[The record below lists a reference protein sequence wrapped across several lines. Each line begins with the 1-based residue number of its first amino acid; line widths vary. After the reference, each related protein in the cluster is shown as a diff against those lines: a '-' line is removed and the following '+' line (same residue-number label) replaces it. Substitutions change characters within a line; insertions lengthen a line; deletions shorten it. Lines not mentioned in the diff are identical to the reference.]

1 MACKTLPNLTR
12 RPTSSLL
19 KSLACSLAGVALLLG
34 GFAAHAQTQLTV
46 WHAYRGDE
54 KAAFEKVVGMY
65 NAKQKQAV
73 VKTLAVPYDAYADKV
88 TASVP
93 RGKGPDVFIFAQD
106 RLGGWVEAGQTIE
119 PIDFFL
125 DDAVTKQ
132 LLPGMMAAMTY
143 RDTAYGLPLNFK
155 SIAMIYNTA
164 IVKTPPKTTGEL
176 IKVAKGLTNSASGRY
191 GLAYEYSNFFYH
203 AALMNAFGG
212 QVFAAGAKPVI
223 DSPQNIAAVKTMLKW
238 YKQDGIL
245 PSDPSSTLIASLFND
260 GKAAIVFSGPWFLG
274 EVQDKVKYAI
284 APLPTMDEAGGK
296 PMRPWLTVEGVYVS
310 AGSQQK
316 EAAYAFAEFLVS
328 PDAAL
333 VLALEGGQLPT
344 NKSIY
349 SDPRVAKNPTLQGFR
364 KQLDTAVTMPN
375 YAEMTLMWSPVT
387 TAMNKIVKGSATPE
401 VALKEAQAAVTDSI
415 AKLRKGR

>member
-1 MACKTLPNLTR
+1 MTRTKQGFFGKALAAVATL
-12 RPTSSLL
+12 
-19 KSLACSLAGVALLLG
+19 AA
-34 GFAAHAQTQLTV
+34 FAAAPVAQAATDLVV

-65 NAKQKQAV
+65 NAKQKDVA
-73 VKTLAVPYDAYADKV
+73 VKTLAVPYDAYADKI

-119 PIDFFL
+119 PIDFFV
-125 DDAVTKQ
+125 DDKVTAQ
-132 LLPGMMAAMTY
+132 LVPGMMPAMTY
-143 RDTAYGLPLNFK
+143 RDTIYGLPLNYK

-164 IVKTPPKTTGEL
+164 LVKAPPKTTGEL
-176 IKVAKGLTNSASGRY
+176 IKVAKGLTNVASGRF
-191 GLAYEYSNFFYH
+191 GLAYEYSNFFFH

-212 QVFAAGAKPVI
+212 QVFAPGPKPVI
-223 DSPQNIAAVKTMLKW
+223 DSPQNVAAVKTMLKW
-238 YKQDGIL
+238 YKQDGVL
-245 PSDPSSTLIASLFND
+245 PADPSSTLIASLFNE

-284 APLPTMDEAGGK
+284 APLPTVDEAGGK

-310 AGSQQK
+310 AGSKHK
-316 EAAYAFAEFLVS
+316 EAAYAFAEYLVS
-328 PDAAL
+328 TEAAL

-344 NKSIY
+344 NKAAY
-349 SDPRVAKNPTLQGFR
+349 DDPRVVKNPTLQGFR
-364 KQLDTAVTMPN
+364 KQLDTAVPMPN

-401 VALKEAQAAVTDSI
+401 VAFKEAQATVTDSI
-415 AKLRKGR
+415 SKLRKGR

>member
-1 MACKTLPNLTR
+1 MSRNTR
-12 RPTSSLL
+12 RWTGGLL
-19 KSLACSLAGVALLLG
+19 GALLAGVL
-34 GFAAHAQTQLTV
+34 FAAGPVAEAATELTV

-54 KAAFEKVVGMY
+54 KAAFEKVVAQY
-65 NAKQKQAV
+65 NARQKGAV
-73 VKTLAVPYDAYADKV
+73 VKTLAVPYDAYADKI

-125 DDAVTKQ
+125 DDKVTAQ
-132 LLPGMMAAMTY
+132 FVPGMMPAMTY
-143 RDTAYGLPLNFK
+143 RDTVYGLPLNYK

-164 IVKTPPKTTGEL
+164 LVKAPPRTTGEL
-176 IKVAKGLTNSASGRY
+176 VKLAKGMTDASTGRF
-191 GLAYEYSNFFYH
+191 GLAYEYSNYFFH

-212 QVFAAGAKPVI
+212 QVFAPGPVPVI
-223 DSPQNIAAVKTMLKW
+223 DSAQNVAAVKTMLKW
-238 YKQDGIL
+238 YRKDGIL
-245 PSDPSSTLIASLFND
+245 PADPSSTLIASLFND

-284 APLPTMDEAGGK
+284 SPLPTVDEAGGK

-310 AGSQQK
+310 AGSAHK
-316 EAAYAFAEFLVS
+316 EAAYAFAEYLVS
-328 PDAAL
+328 KDAAI

-344 NKSIY
+344 NKAVY
-349 SDPRVAKNPTLQGFR
+349 SDPRVMKNPTLQGFR
-364 KQLDTAVTMPN
+364 KQLDTAVPMPN

-401 VALKEAQAAVTDSI
+401 VALEEAQETVKSNI
-415 AKLRKGR
+415 GKLRKGK

>member
-1 MACKTLPNLTR
+1 MTRSKHGFTGRLLAAVATGGLMAAAP
-12 RPTSSLL
+12 
-19 KSLACSLAGVALLLG
+19 LAQ
-34 GFAAHAQTQLTV
+34 AADIVV

-65 NAKQKQAV
+65 NAKQKDVA
-73 VKTLAVPYDAYADKV
+73 VKTLAVPYDAYADKI

-119 PIDFFL
+119 PIDFFV
-125 DDAVTKQ
+125 DDKVTSQ
-132 LLPGMMAAMTY
+132 LVPGMMAAMTY
-143 RDTAYGLPLNFK
+143 RDTVYGLPLNFK

-164 IVKTPPKTTGEL
+164 LVKSPPKTTGEL
-176 IKVAKGLTNSASGRY
+176 IKVAKGLTNAPSGRF
-191 GLAYEYSNFFYH
+191 GLAYEYSNFFFH

-212 QVFAAGAKPVI
+212 QVFAPGPKPVI
-223 DSPQNIAAVKTMLKW
+223 DSPQNVQSVKTMLKW

-245 PSDPSSTLIASLFND
+245 PADPSSTLIASLFND

-310 AGSQQK
+310 AGSQHK

-328 PDAAL
+328 LEAAK

-344 NKSIY
+344 NKAVY
-349 SDPRVAKNPTLQGFR
+349 ADPQVAKNPTLQGFR
-364 KQLDTAVTMPN
+364 KQLDTAVPMPN

>member
-1 MACKTLPNLTR
+1 MIRIKHGFFGKVLAATL
-12 RPTSSLL
+12 
-19 KSLACSLAGVALLLG
+19 AAAALG
-34 GFAAHAQTQLTV
+34 AASIAQAATELTV

-54 KAAFEKVVGMY
+54 KAAFEKVVAQY
-65 NAKQKQAV
+65 NAKQQGVA
-73 VKTLAVPYDAYADKV
+73 VKTLAVPYDAYADKI

-125 DDAVTKQ
+125 DPKVVAQ
-132 LLPGMMAAMTY
+132 LVPGMMEAMTY
-143 RDTAYGLPLNFK
+143 RDTVYGLPLNFK

-164 IVKTPPKTTGEL
+164 LVKTPPKTTGEL
-176 IKVAKGLTNSASGRY
+176 VKLAKGLTNAPSGRF
-191 GLAYEYSNFFYH
+191 GLAYEYSNFFFH

-212 QVFAAGAKPVI
+212 QVFAPGPKPVI
-223 DSPQNIAAVKTMLKW
+223 DSPQNVAAVKTMLQW
-238 YKQDGIL
+238 YKKDGIL
-245 PSDPSSTLIASLFND
+245 PADPSSTLIASLFND

-284 APLPTMDEAGGK
+284 APLPTVDEAGGK
-296 PMRPWLTVEGVYVS
+296 PLRPWLTVEGVYVS
-310 AGSQQK
+310 AGSKHK
-316 EAAYAFAEFLVS
+316 EPAYAFAEYLVS
-328 PDAAL
+328 LEAAR

-344 NKSIY
+344 NKAVY
-349 SDPRVAKNPTLQGFR
+349 SDPKVAANPTLQGFR
-364 KQLDTAVTMPN
+364 KQLDTAVPMPN

-401 VALKEAQAAVTDSI
+401 VALKEAQATVTDSI

>member
-1 MACKTLPNLTR
+1 MNRSKHGFIGRLIAAVATGG
-12 RPTSSLL
+12 LL
-19 KSLACSLAGVALLLG
+19 AAAPLAQATTEIV
-34 GFAAHAQTQLTV
+34 V
-46 WHAYRGDE
+46 WHAYRGGE

-65 NAKQKQAV
+65 NARQKAV
-73 VKTLAVPYDAYADKV
+73 AVKTLAVPYDAYADKI

-119 PIDFFL
+119 PIDFFV
-125 DDAVTKQ
+125 DEKVTSQ
-132 LLPGMMAAMTY
+132 LVPGMMTAMTY
-143 RDTAYGLPLNFK
+143 RDTVYGLPLNYK

-164 IVKTPPKTTGEL
+164 LVKSPPKTTGEL
-176 IKVAKGLTNSASGRY
+176 IKVAKGLTNAPSGRF
-191 GLAYEYSNFFYH
+191 GLAYEYSNFFFH

-212 QVFAAGAKPVI
+212 QVFAPGPKPVI
-223 DSPQNIAAVKTMLKW
+223 DSPQNVQAVKTMLKW
-238 YKQDGIL
+238 YREDGIL
-245 PSDPSSTLIASLFND
+245 PADPSSTLIASLFND

-284 APLPTMDEAGGK
+284 APLPTVDEAGGK

-310 AGSQQK
+310 AGSQHK
-316 EAAYAFAEFLVS
+316 EAAYAFAEYLVS

-344 NKSIY
+344 NKSVY

-364 KQLDTAVTMPN
+364 KQLDTAVPMPN

>member
-1 MACKTLPNLTR
+1 MSGTKYGLIGTVFAAA
-12 RPTSSLL
+12 
-19 KSLACSLAGVALLLG
+19 LASGLLAGASAR
-34 GFAAHAQTQLTV
+34 AATDLTV

-65 NAKQKQAV
+65 NARQKDVA
-73 VKTLAVPYDAYADKV
+73 VKTLAVPYDAYADKI

-106 RLGGWVEAGQTIE
+106 RLGGWVEAGETIE
-119 PIDFFL
+119 PIDFFV
-125 DDAVTKQ
+125 DDKVVSQ
-132 LLPGMMAAMTY
+132 LVPGMMPAMTY
-143 RDTAYGLPLNFK
+143 RDTIYGLPLNYK

-164 IVKTPPKTTGEL
+164 MVKTPPKTTGEL
-176 IKVAKGLTNSASGRY
+176 IKVAKSLTNVPSGRF
-191 GLAYEYSNFFYH
+191 GLAYEYSNFFFH

-212 QVFAAGAKPVI
+212 QVFAPGPKPVI
-223 DSPQNIAAVKTMLKW
+223 DSPQNVAAVKTMLKW
-238 YKQDGIL
+238 YKEDGIL
-245 PSDPSSTLIASLFND
+245 PADPSSTLIASLFNE

-284 APLPTMDEAGGK
+284 APLPTVDEAGGK

-310 AGSQQK
+310 AGSRHK
-316 EAAYAFAEFLVS
+316 DAAYAFAEYLVTTE
-328 PDAAL
+328 AAL

-344 NKSIY
+344 NKAAY
-349 SDPRVAKNPTLQGFR
+349 ADPRVAKNPTLQGFR
-364 KQLDTAVTMPN
+364 QQLDTAVPMPN

-401 VALKEAQAAVTDSI
+401 VALKEAQASVTDSI
-415 AKLRKGR
+415 SKLRKGR

>member
-1 MACKTLPNLTR
+1 MNRSKHGFIGRLIAAVATGG
-12 RPTSSLL
+12 LL
-19 KSLACSLAGVALLLG
+19 AAAPLAQATTEIV
-34 GFAAHAQTQLTV
+34 V
-46 WHAYRGDE
+46 WHAYRGGE

-65 NAKQKQAV
+65 NAKQKAV
-73 VKTLAVPYDAYADKV
+73 AVKTLAVPYDAYADKI

-119 PIDFFL
+119 PIDFFV
-125 DDAVTKQ
+125 DEKVTSQ
-132 LLPGMMAAMTY
+132 LVPGMMTAMTY
-143 RDTAYGLPLNFK
+143 RDTVYGLPLNYK

-164 IVKTPPKTTGEL
+164 LVKSPPKTTGEL
-176 IKVAKGLTNSASGRY
+176 IAVAKGLTNAPSGRF
-191 GLAYEYSNFFYH
+191 GLAYEYSNFFFH

-212 QVFAAGAKPVI
+212 QVFAPGPKPVI
-223 DSPQNIAAVKTMLKW
+223 DSPQNVQAVKTMLKW
-238 YKQDGIL
+238 YRQDGIL
-245 PSDPSSTLIASLFND
+245 PADPSSTLIASLFND

-284 APLPTMDEAGGK
+284 APLPTVDEAGGK

-310 AGSQQK
+310 AGSQHK
-316 EAAYAFAEFLVS
+316 EAAYAFAEYLVS

-344 NKSIY
+344 NKSVY
-349 SDPRVAKNPTLQGFR
+349 NDPRVAKNPTLQGFR
-364 KQLDTAVTMPN
+364 KQLDTAVPMPN

>member
-1 MACKTLPNLTR
+1 MTR
-12 RPTSSLL
+12 T
-19 KSLACSLAGVALLLG
+19 KQGFFAKALAAVATVAA
-34 GFAAHAQTQLTV
+34 FAAAPVAQAATDLVV

-65 NAKQKQAV
+65 NAKQKDVA
-73 VKTLAVPYDAYADKV
+73 VKTLAVPYDAYADKI

-119 PIDFFL
+119 PIDFFV
-125 DDAVTKQ
+125 DDKVTAQ
-132 LLPGMMAAMTY
+132 LVPGMMPAMTY
-143 RDTAYGLPLNFK
+143 RDTIYGLPLNYK

-164 IVKTPPKTTGEL
+164 LVKAPPKTTGEL
-176 IKVAKGLTNSASGRY
+176 ISVAKGLTNVASGRF
-191 GLAYEYSNFFYH
+191 GLAYEYSNFFFH

-212 QVFAAGAKPVI
+212 QVFAPGPKPVI
-223 DSPQNIAAVKTMLKW
+223 DSPQNVAAAKTMLKW

-245 PSDPSSTLIASLFND
+245 PADPSSTLIASLFNE

-284 APLPTMDEAGGK
+284 APLPTVNEAGGK

-310 AGSQQK
+310 AGSKHK
-316 EAAYAFAEFLVS
+316 EAAYAFAEYLIS
-328 PDAAL
+328 TEAAL

-344 NKSIY
+344 NKAAY
-349 SDPRVAKNPTLQGFR
+349 DDPRVVKHPTLQGFR
-364 KQLDTAVTMPN
+364 KQLDTAVPMPN

-401 VALKEAQAAVTDSI
+401 VAFKEAQATVTDSI
-415 AKLRKGR
+415 SKLRKGR

>member
-1 MACKTLPNLTR
+1 MSRTKHGFFGNALAATL
-12 RPTSSLL
+12 
-19 KSLACSLAGVALLLG
+19 AVVALG
-34 GFAAHAQTQLTV
+34 AGSVAQAATELTV

-65 NAKQKQAV
+65 NAKQKDVV
-73 VKTLAVPYDAYADKV
+73 VKTLAVPYDAYADKI

-119 PIDFFL
+119 PIDFFV
-125 DDAVTKQ
+125 DDKVTAQ
-132 LLPGMMAAMTY
+132 LVPGMMEAMTY
-143 RDTAYGLPLNFK
+143 RDTVYGLPLNFK

-164 IVKTPPKTTGEL
+164 LVKTPPKTTGEL
-176 IKVAKGLTNSASGRY
+176 VKLAKGLTNAPSGRF
-191 GLAYEYSNFFYH
+191 GLAYEYSNFFFH

-212 QVFAAGAKPVI
+212 QVFAPGPKPVI
-223 DSPQNIAAVKTMLKW
+223 DSPQNIAAVKTMLQW
-238 YKQDGIL
+238 YKKDGIL
-245 PSDPSSTLIASLFND
+245 PADPSSTLIASLFND

-284 APLPTMDEAGGK
+284 APLPTVDEAGGK
-296 PMRPWLTVEGVYVS
+296 PLRPWLTVEGVYVS
-310 AGSQQK
+310 AGSKHK
-316 EAAYAFAEFLVS
+316 EAAYAFAEYLVS
-328 PDAAL
+328 LDAAR

-344 NKSIY
+344 NKAVY
-349 SDPRVAKNPTLQGFR
+349 SDPKVAANPTLQGFR
-364 KQLDTAVTMPN
+364 KQLDTAVPMPN

-401 VALKEAQAAVTDSI
+401 VALKEAQATVTDSI

>member
-1 MACKTLPNLTR
+1 MIRSKHGFIGGLVAAVAAGG
-12 RPTSSLL
+12 LL
-19 KSLACSLAGVALLLG
+19 AAAPVAQ
-34 GFAAHAQTQLTV
+34 AATDIVV

-65 NAKQKQAV
+65 NAKQKDVA
-73 VKTLAVPYDAYADKV
+73 VKTLAVPYDAYADKI

-119 PIDFFL
+119 PIDFFV
-125 DDAVTKQ
+125 DDKVTSQ
-132 LLPGMMAAMTY
+132 LVPGMMAAMTY
-143 RDTAYGLPLNFK
+143 RDTVYGLPLNFK

-164 IVKTPPKTTGEL
+164 LVKTPPKTTGEL
-176 IKVAKGLTNSASGRY
+176 IKVAKGLTNAPSGRF
-191 GLAYEYSNFFYH
+191 GLAYEYSNFFFH

-212 QVFAAGAKPVI
+212 QVFAPGPKPVI
-223 DSPQNIAAVKTMLKW
+223 DSPQNVQSVKTMLKW

-245 PSDPSSTLIASLFND
+245 PADPSSTLIASLFND

-310 AGSQQK
+310 AGSQHK

-328 PDAAL
+328 LEAAK

-344 NKSIY
+344 NKAVY
-349 SDPRVAKNPTLQGFR
+349 ADPQVAKNPTLQGFR
-364 KQLDTAVTMPN
+364 KQLDTAVPMPN

>member
-1 MACKTLPNLTR
+1 MSRNTR
-12 RPTSSLL
+12 RWTSG
-19 KSLACSLAGVALLLG
+19 LAGVVLAG
-34 GFAAHAQTQLTV
+34 AMFAAATGAEAATELTV

-54 KAAFEKVVGMY
+54 KAAFEKVVAQY
-65 NAKQKQAV
+65 NASQKGAV
-73 VKTLAVPYDAYADKV
+73 VKTLAVPYDAYADKI

-125 DDAVTKQ
+125 DDKVTAQ
-132 LLPGMMAAMTY
+132 LVPGMMPAMTY
-143 RDTAYGLPLNFK
+143 RDTVYGLPLNYK

-164 IVKTPPKTTGEL
+164 LVKTPPKTTAEL
-176 IKVAKGLTNSASGRY
+176 VKLAKGMTDASTGRF
-191 GLAYEYSNFFYH
+191 GLAYEYSNYFFH

-212 QVFAAGAKPVI
+212 QVFAPGPVPVI
-223 DSPQNIAAVKTMLKW
+223 DSPQNVAAVKTMLKW
-238 YKQDGIL
+238 YRKDGIL
-245 PSDPSSTLIASLFND
+245 PADPSSTLIASLFND

-284 APLPTMDEAGGK
+284 APLPTVNEAGGK

-310 AGSQQK
+310 AGSAHK
-316 EAAYAFAEFLVS
+316 EAAYAFAEYLVS
-328 PDAAL
+328 KDAAI

-344 NKSIY
+344 NKAVY
-349 SDPRVAKNPTLQGFR
+349 ADPRVMKNPTLQGFR
-364 KQLDTAVTMPN
+364 KQLDTAVPMPN

-401 VALKEAQAAVTDSI
+401 VALKEAQETVKGNI
-415 AKLRKGR
+415 GKLRKGK

>member
-1 MACKTLPNLTR
+1 MTR
-12 RPTSSLL
+12 TKQGFFRAA
-19 KSLACSLAGVALLLG
+19 LAAVATVAA
-34 GFAAHAQTQLTV
+34 FAAAPVAQAATDLVV

-65 NAKQKQAV
+65 NAKQKDVA
-73 VKTLAVPYDAYADKV
+73 VKTLAVPYDAYADKI

-119 PIDFFL
+119 PIDFFV
-125 DDAVTKQ
+125 DDKVTAQ
-132 LLPGMMAAMTY
+132 LVPGMMPAMTY
-143 RDTAYGLPLNFK
+143 RDTIYGLPLNYK

-164 IVKTPPKTTGEL
+164 LVKAPPKTTGEL
-176 IKVAKGLTNSASGRY
+176 ISVAKGLTNAASGRF
-191 GLAYEYSNFFYH
+191 GLAYEYSNFFFH

-212 QVFAAGAKPVI
+212 QVFAPGPKPVI
-223 DSPQNIAAVKTMLKW
+223 DSPQNVAAVKTMLKW
-238 YKQDGIL
+238 YKQDGVL
-245 PSDPSSTLIASLFND
+245 PADPSSTLIASLFNE

-284 APLPTMDEAGGK
+284 APLPTVDEAGGK

-310 AGSQQK
+310 AGSKHK
-316 EAAYAFAEFLVS
+316 EAAYAFAEYLVS
-328 PDAAL
+328 TEAAL

-344 NKSIY
+344 NKAAY
-349 SDPRVAKNPTLQGFR
+349 NDPRVVKNPTLQGFR
-364 KQLDTAVTMPN
+364 KQLDTAVPMPN

-401 VALKEAQAAVTDSI
+401 VAFKEAQATVTDSI
-415 AKLRKGR
+415 GKLRKGR

>member
-1 MACKTLPNLTR
+1 MIRSKRSNLGKVFAAT
-12 RPTSSLL
+12 
-19 KSLACSLAGVALLLG
+19 LACGLM
-34 GFAAHAQTQLTV
+34 FATGARAATDLIV

-65 NAKQKQAV
+65 NARQKDAV
-73 VKTLAVPYDAYADKV
+73 VKTLAVPYDAYADKI

-106 RLGGWVEAGQTIE
+106 RLGGWVEAGETIE

-125 DDAVTKQ
+125 DDKVVAQ
-132 LLPGMMAAMTY
+132 LVPGMMAAMTY
-143 RDTAYGLPLNFK
+143 RDTVYGLPLNYK

-164 IVKTPPKTTGEL
+164 LVKTPPKTTGEL
-176 IKVAKGLTNSASGRY
+176 VKVAKGLTNVASGRF
-191 GLAYEYSNFFYH
+191 GLAYEYSNFFFH

-212 QVFAAGAKPVI
+212 QVFAPGPKPVI
-223 DSPQNIAAVKTMLKW
+223 DSPQNVQAVKTMLKW
-238 YKQDGIL
+238 YKEDGIL
-245 PSDPSSTLIASLFND
+245 PADPSSTLIASLFNE

-284 APLPTMDEAGGK
+284 APLPTVDEAGGK

-310 AGSQQK
+310 AGSRHK
-316 EAAYAFAEFLVS
+316 DAAYAFAEYLVS
-328 PDAAL
+328 AEAAL
-333 VLALEGGQLPT
+333 VLATEGGQLPT
-344 NKSIY
+344 NKAVY
-349 SDPRVAKNPTLQGFR
+349 DDPGVAKNPTLQGFR
-364 KQLDTAVTMPN
+364 KQLDTAVPMPN

-401 VALKEAQAAVTDSI
+401 VALKEAQATVTDSI

>member
-1 MACKTLPNLTR
+1 MSRSKHGIIGHALAAVATL
-12 RPTSSLL
+12 
-19 KSLACSLAGVALLLG
+19 VAFG
-34 GFAAHAQTQLTV
+34 AAPVAQAATELVV

-65 NAKQKQAV
+65 NARQKDVAV
-73 VKTLAVPYDAYADKV
+73 RTLAVPYDAYADKI

-119 PIDFFL
+119 PIDFFV
-125 DDAVTKQ
+125 DEKVTAQ
-132 LLPGMMAAMTY
+132 FVPGMMPAMTY
-143 RDTAYGLPLNFK
+143 RDTVYGLPLNYK

-164 IVKTPPKTTGEL
+164 LVKAPPKTTGEL
-176 IKVAKGLTNSASGRY
+176 IKVAKGLTNVPSGRF
-191 GLAYEYSNFFYH
+191 GLAYEYSNFFFH
-203 AALMNAFGG
+203 AALMNAYGG
-212 QVFAAGAKPVI
+212 QVFAPGPKPVI
-223 DSPQNIAAVKTMLKW
+223 DSPQNVAAVKTMLKW
-238 YKQDGIL
+238 YKQDGVL
-245 PSDPSSTLIASLFND
+245 PADPSSSLIANLFNE

-284 APLPTMDEAGGK
+284 APLPTVDEAGGK

-310 AGSQQK
+310 AGSKHK
-316 EAAYAFAEFLVS
+316 EAAYAFAEYLVTTE
-328 PDAAL
+328 AAL

-344 NKSIY
+344 NKAAY
-349 SDPRVAKNPTLQGFR
+349 ADPRVAQNPTLQGFR
-364 KQLDTAVTMPN
+364 KQLDTAVPMPN

-401 VALKEAQAAVTDSI
+401 VALKEAQATVTDNI
-415 AKLRKGR
+415 ARLRKGR

>member
-1 MACKTLPNLTR
+1 MSFSKHGFTAR
-12 RPTSSLL
+12 A
-19 KSLACSLAGVALLLG
+19 LAAAAAFVA
-34 GFAAHAQTQLTV
+34 FVAAPAAQSATELVV

-65 NAKQKQAV
+65 NAKQKDFV
-73 VKTLAVPYDAYADKV
+73 VKTLAVPYDAYADKI

-119 PIDFFL
+119 PIDFFV
-125 DDAVTKQ
+125 DDKTTAQ
-132 LLPGMMAAMTY
+132 LVPGMMPAMTY
-143 RDTAYGLPLNFK
+143 RDTVYGLPLNYK

-164 IVKTPPKTTGEL
+164 LVQAPPKTTGEL
-176 IKVAKGLTNSASGRY
+176 VKVAKGLTNAPSGRF
-191 GLAYEYSNFFYH
+191 GLAYEYSNFFFH

-212 QVFAAGAKPVI
+212 QVFAPGPKPTI
-223 DSPQNIAAVKTMLKW
+223 DSPQNIASVKQMLKW
-238 YKQDGIL
+238 YRQDGIL
-245 PSDPSSTLIASLFND
+245 PADPSSTLIASLFNE

-284 APLPTMDEAGGK
+284 APLPTVDEAGGK
-296 PMRPWLTVEGVYVS
+296 PMKPWLTVEGVYIS
-310 AGSQQK
+310 AASKQK
-316 EAAYAFAEFLVS
+316 EASYAFAEYLVS
-328 PDAAL
+328 TEAAL

-344 NKSIY
+344 NKAVY
-349 SDPRVAKNPTLQGFR
+349 ADPRVLKNPTLQGFR
-364 KQLDTAVTMPN
+364 KQLDTAVPMPN

-401 VALKEAQAAVTDSI
+401 VALKEAQQTVADNI

>member
-1 MACKTLPNLTR
+1 MTR
-12 RPTSSLL
+12 PMRTW
-19 KSLACSLAGVALLLG
+19 KRLAAVLAG
-34 GFAAHAQTQLTV
+34 AAFMNAARAASAATDLTV

-54 KAAFEKVVGMY
+54 KAAFEKVVSMY
-65 NAKQKQAV
+65 NASQKAAV
-73 VKTLAVPYDAYADKV
+73 VKTLAVPYDAYADKI

-125 DDAVTKQ
+125 DDKVTAQ
-132 LLPGMMAAMTY
+132 LVPGMMKAMTY
-143 RDTAYGLPLNFK
+143 RDTVYGLPLNYK
-155 SIAMIYNTA
+155 SITMIYNTA
-164 IVKTPPKTTGEL
+164 LVKTPPKTSGEL
-176 IKVAKGLTNSASGRY
+176 VKLAKSMTDQSTGRF
-191 GLAYEYSNFFYH
+191 GLAYEYSNFFFH

-212 QVFAAGAKPVI
+212 QVFAPGPVPVI
-223 DSPQNIAAVKTMLKW
+223 DSKQNVAAVKTMLKW

-245 PSDPSSTLIASLFND
+245 PADPSSTLIASLFNE

-274 EVQDKVKYAI
+274 EVQDKIKYAI
-284 APLPTMDEAGGK
+284 APLPTIDEAGGQ

-310 AGSQQK
+310 AGSANK
-316 EAAYAFAEFLVS
+316 EAAYAFAQYLIS
-328 PDAAL
+328 KDAAL

-344 NKSIY
+344 NKSAY
-349 SDPRVAKNPTLQGFR
+349 DHQRVAKNPTLAGFR
-364 KQLDTAVTMPN
+364 KQLETAVPMPN

-401 VALKEAQAAVTDSI
+401 VALKEAQETVKSSI
-415 AKLRKGR
+415 AKLRKGK

>member
-1 MACKTLPNLTR
+1 VATGGLMAAAP
-12 RPTSSLL
+12 
-19 KSLACSLAGVALLLG
+19 LAQ
-34 GFAAHAQTQLTV
+34 AADLVV

-65 NAKQKQAV
+65 NAKQKAV
-73 VKTLAVPYDAYADKV
+73 AVRTLAVPYDAYADKI

-119 PIDFFL
+119 PIDFFV
-125 DDAVTKQ
+125 DEKVTSQ
-132 LLPGMMAAMTY
+132 LVPGMMTAMTY
-143 RDTAYGLPLNFK
+143 RDTIYGLPLNFK

-164 IVKTPPKTTGEL
+164 LVKAPPKTTGEL
-176 IKVAKGLTNSASGRY
+176 IKVAKGLTNADSGRF
-191 GLAYEYSNFFYH
+191 GLAYEYSNFFFH

-212 QVFAAGAKPVI
+212 QVFAPGPKPVI
-223 DSPQNIAAVKTMLKW
+223 DSPQNVQAVKTMLRW
-238 YKQDGIL
+238 YREDGIL
-245 PSDPSSTLIASLFND
+245 PADPSSTLIASLFND

-284 APLPTMDEAGGK
+284 APLPTVDEAGGK

-349 SDPRVAKNPTLQGFR
+349 SDPRVAKNATLQGFR
-364 KQLDTAVTMPN
+364 KQLDTAVPMPN

>member
-1 MACKTLPNLTR
+1 MNRSKHGFIGRLIAAVATGG
-12 RPTSSLL
+12 LL
-19 KSLACSLAGVALLLG
+19 AAAPLAQATTEIV
-34 GFAAHAQTQLTV
+34 V
-46 WHAYRGDE
+46 WHAYRGGE

-65 NAKQKQAV
+65 NAKQKAV
-73 VKTLAVPYDAYADKV
+73 AVKTLAVPYDAYADKI

-125 DDAVTKQ
+125 DEKVISQ
-132 LLPGMMAAMTY
+132 LVPGMMTAMTY
-143 RDTAYGLPLNFK
+143 RDTVYGLPLNYK

-164 IVKTPPKTTGEL
+164 LVKSPPKTTGEL
-176 IKVAKGLTNSASGRY
+176 IAVAKGLTNAPSGRF
-191 GLAYEYSNFFYH
+191 GLAYEYSNFFFH

-212 QVFAAGAKPVI
+212 QVFAPGPKPVI
-223 DSPQNIAAVKTMLKW
+223 DSPQNVQAVKTMLKW
-238 YKQDGIL
+238 YRQDGIL
-245 PSDPSSTLIASLFND
+245 PADPSSTLIASLFND

-284 APLPTMDEAGGK
+284 APLPTVDEAGGK

-310 AGSQQK
+310 AGSQHK
-316 EAAYAFAEFLVS
+316 EAAYAFAEHLIS

-344 NKSIY
+344 NKSVY

-364 KQLDTAVTMPN
+364 QQLDTAVPMPN

>member
-1 MACKTLPNLTR
+1 MSRNIKRWTVGRLCGALATVAFAMAP
-12 RPTSSLL
+12 
-19 KSLACSLAGVALLLG
+19 VAE
-34 GFAAHAQTQLTV
+34 AATELTV

-54 KAAFEKVVGMY
+54 KAAFEKVVAQY
-65 NAKQKQAV
+65 NATQKDAV
-73 VKTLAVPYDAYADKV
+73 VKTLAVPYDAYADKI

-119 PIDFFL
+119 PIDFFV
-125 DDAVTKQ
+125 DEKVTAQ
-132 LLPGMMAAMTY
+132 LVPGMMPAMTY
-143 RDTAYGLPLNFK
+143 RDTVYGLPLNYK

-164 IVKTPPKTTGEL
+164 LVKTPPKTTGEL
-176 IKVAKGLTNSASGRY
+176 VKLAKGMTDASTGRF
-191 GLAYEYSNFFYH
+191 GLAYEYSNYFFH

-212 QVFAAGAKPVI
+212 QVFAPGPVPVI
-223 DSPQNIAAVKTMLKW
+223 DSPQNVAAVKTMLKW
-238 YKQDGIL
+238 YKKDGIL
-245 PSDPSSTLIASLFND
+245 PADPSSTLIASLFNE

-284 APLPTMDEAGGK
+284 APLPTVDEAGGK

-310 AGSQQK
+310 AGSAHK
-316 EAAYAFAEFLVS
+316 EAAYAFAEYLVS
-328 PDAAL
+328 RDAAI

-344 NKSIY
+344 NKAVY
-349 SDPRVAKNPTLQGFR
+349 SDPRVMKNATLQGFR
-364 KQLDTAVTMPN
+364 KQLDTAVPMPN

-401 VALKEAQAAVTDSI
+401 VALKEAQETVTTNI
-415 AKLRKGR
+415 GKLRKGK

>member
-1 MACKTLPNLTR
+1 MSRSKHGFTGRL
-12 RPTSSLL
+12 
-19 KSLACSLAGVALLLG
+19 
-34 GFAAHAQTQLTV
+34 FAALATGGLMAAAPLAQAADIVV

-65 NAKQKQAV
+65 NAKQKDVA
-73 VKTLAVPYDAYADKV
+73 VKTLAVPYDAYADKI

-119 PIDFFL
+119 PIDFFV
-125 DDAVTKQ
+125 DEKVTSQ
-132 LLPGMMAAMTY
+132 FVPGMMTAMTY
-143 RDTAYGLPLNFK
+143 RDTVYGLPLNFK

-164 IVKTPPKTTGEL
+164 LVKAPPKTTGEL
-176 IKVAKGLTNSASGRY
+176 VKVAKGLTNAASGRF
-191 GLAYEYSNFFYH
+191 GLAYEYSNFFFH

-212 QVFAAGAKPVI
+212 QVFAPGPKPVI
-223 DSPQNIAAVKTMLKW
+223 DSPQNVQAVKTMLKW
-238 YKQDGIL
+238 YREDGIL
-245 PSDPSSTLIASLFND
+245 PADPSSTLIASLFND

-316 EAAYAFAEFLVS
+316 EAAYAFAEYLVS

-349 SDPRVAKNPTLQGFR
+349 CR
-364 KQLDTAVTMPN
+364 
-375 YAEMTLMWSPVT
+375 
-387 TAMNKIVKGSATPE
+387 SARREERDAAGLP
-401 VALKEAQAAVTDSI
+401 QAARHGGAD
-415 AKLRKGR
+415 AELRRDDADVVAGHDGDEQDREGLGDAGGRAQGGAGRGDRQHRQAAQGSLGRGRTAPA

>member
-1 MACKTLPNLTR
+1 MSRSKHGFTSRLIAALATGGLMAAVP
-12 RPTSSLL
+12 
-19 KSLACSLAGVALLLG
+19 LAQ
-34 GFAAHAQTQLTV
+34 AAEIVV

-65 NAKQKQAV
+65 NAKQKAV
-73 VKTLAVPYDAYADKV
+73 AVRTLAVPYDAYADKI

-119 PIDFFL
+119 PIDFFV
-125 DDAVTKQ
+125 DEKVTSQ
-132 LLPGMMAAMTY
+132 FVPGMMTAMTY
-143 RDTAYGLPLNFK
+143 RDTIYGLPLNFK

-164 IVKTPPKTTGEL
+164 LVKSPPKTTGEL
-176 IKVAKGLTNSASGRY
+176 IKVAKGLTNAPSGRF
-191 GLAYEYSNFFYH
+191 GLAYEYSNFFFH

-212 QVFAAGAKPVI
+212 QVFAPGPKPVI
-223 DSPQNIAAVKTMLKW
+223 DSPQNVQSVKTMLKW

-245 PSDPSSTLIASLFND
+245 PADPSSTLIASLFND

-310 AGSQQK
+310 AGSQHK

-328 PDAAL
+328 LEAAK

-344 NKSIY
+344 NKAVY
-349 SDPRVAKNPTLQGFR
+349 ADPQVAKNPTLQGFR
-364 KQLDTAVTMPN
+364 KQLDTAVPMPN

>member
-1 MACKTLPNLTR
+1 MNDDKHGFIGKA
-12 RPTSSLL
+12 
-19 KSLACSLAGVALLLG
+19 LAAALASVALG
-34 GFAAHAQTQLTV
+34 AASIAQAATDLTV

-65 NAKQKQAV
+65 NAKQKDVV
-73 VKTLAVPYDAYADKV
+73 VKTLAVPYDAYADKI

-119 PIDFFL
+119 PIDFFV
-125 DDAVTKQ
+125 DDKVTAQ
-132 LLPGMMAAMTY
+132 LVPGMMEAMTY
-143 RDTAYGLPLNFK
+143 RDTVYGLPLNFK

-164 IVKTPPKTTGEL
+164 LVKTPPKTTGEL
-176 IKVAKGLTNSASGRY
+176 VKVAKSLTNAPSGRF
-191 GLAYEYSNFFYH
+191 GLAYEYSNFFFH

-212 QVFAAGAKPVI
+212 QVFAPGPKPVI
-223 DSPQNIAAVKTMLKW
+223 DSPQNVAAVKTMLKW

-245 PSDPSSTLIASLFND
+245 PADPSSTLIASLFND

-284 APLPTMDEAGGK
+284 APLPTVDEAGGK
-296 PMRPWLTVEGVYVS
+296 PLRPWLTVEGVYVS
-310 AGSQQK
+310 AGSKQK
-316 EAAYAFAEFLVS
+316 EASYAFAEYLVS
-328 PDAAL
+328 LDAAR

-344 NKSIY
+344 NKAVY
-349 SDPRVAKNPTLQGFR
+349 SDPKVAANPTLQGFR
-364 KQLDTAVTMPN
+364 KQLDTAVPMPN

-401 VALKEAQAAVTDSI
+401 VALKEAQATVTDSI

>member
-1 MACKTLPNLTR
+1 MSRNIR
-12 RPTSSLL
+12 RWTD
-19 KSLACSLAGVALLLG
+19 GLLG
-34 GFAAHAQTQLTV
+34 VVLAAAAFAAAPVAEAATELTV

-54 KAAFEKVVGMY
+54 KAAFEKVVAQY
-65 NAKQKQAV
+65 NAKQKSAV
-73 VKTLAVPYDAYADKV
+73 VKTLAVPYDAYADKI

-125 DDAVTKQ
+125 DDKVTAQ
-132 LLPGMMAAMTY
+132 LVPGMMPAMTY
-143 RDTAYGLPLNFK
+143 RDTVYGLPLNYK

-164 IVKTPPKTTGEL
+164 LVKAPPKTTAEL
-176 IKVAKGLTNSASGRY
+176 VKLAKGMTDASTGRF
-191 GLAYEYSNFFYH
+191 GLAYEYSNYFFH
-203 AALMNAFGG
+203 AALMNAYGG
-212 QVFAAGAKPVI
+212 QVFAPGPVPVI
-223 DSPQNIAAVKTMLKW
+223 DSAQNVAAVKTMLKW
-238 YKQDGIL
+238 YRKDGIL
-245 PSDPSSTLIASLFND
+245 PADPSSTLIASLFNE

-284 APLPTMDEAGGK
+284 APLPTVNEAGGK

-310 AGSQQK
+310 AGSASK
-316 EAAYAFAEFLVS
+316 EAAYAFAEYLVS
-328 PDAAL
+328 RDAAI

-344 NKSIY
+344 NKAVY
-349 SDPRVAKNPTLQGFR
+349 EDPRVMKNPTLQGFR
-364 KQLDTAVTMPN
+364 KQLDTAVPMPN

-401 VALKEAQAAVTDSI
+401 VALKEAQETVQTNI
-415 AKLRKGR
+415 GKLRKGK